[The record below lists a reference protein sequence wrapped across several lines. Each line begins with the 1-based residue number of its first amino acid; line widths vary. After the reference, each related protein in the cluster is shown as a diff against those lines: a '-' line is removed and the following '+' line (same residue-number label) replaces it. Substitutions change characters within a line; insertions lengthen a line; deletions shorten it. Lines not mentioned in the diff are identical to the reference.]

1 MIIVSSNGENIN
13 VSCDILGK
21 EKDFLFTKEI
31 YDNLVDTANKAE
43 SINSMD
49 ELSKLWESIE
59 KVEEE
64 ASEEFAKELGFYK
77 SNKDGNYYA
86 ILEGDVVSSI
96 PVPQLL
102 VDRIEYSV
110 EKGID
115 VDPLRKFWLRLLRSN
130 KRKDANFMKMVLGYI
145 SSKFVLND
153 KRDKF
158 IEEGYNEAKATEM
171 AEVYEVKL
179 TKEGLLSC
187 FKVATEVCGALSV
200 DDEGNT
206 VERTAL
212 KRTFDP
218 NTGEIVGDNLDDISN
233 EERLFLPPIYG
244 TGGDAFY
251 CGETKGHH
259 IRIGQRIRL
268 ESWDQVDLRDGVGC
282 VKGLH
287 VGGLQYIKNLSGEIL
302 NCFVDPMNIGAI
314 ATDDPVYGPVMRVKE
329 YFTFGA
335 LKGVNTSIYHSS
347 TYANENDDAWSDI
360 QDELKKK
367 VGVKI
372 EALEKQLAE
381 LKSL

>member
-21 EKDFLFTKEI
+21 EKDFLFTKEL
-31 YDNLVDTANKAE
+31 YDNLVDTANKSE
-43 SINSMD
+43 SIDSME
-49 ELSKLWESIE
+49 ELNELWNSIE

-102 VDRIEYSV
+102 VDRIEYSI

-115 VDPLRKFWLRLLRSN
+115 VEPLRKFWLRLLRN
-130 KRKDANFMKMVLGYI
+130 DKRKDSRFMKMVIGYI

-158 IEEGYNEAKATEM
+158 IEEGYNEYKATEM

-233 EERLFLPPIYG
+233 EDRLFLPPIMG
-244 TGGDAFY
+244 RSGDSFY
-251 CGETKGHH
+251 CGETEGHH
-259 IRIGQRIRL
+259 IRIGQRVYL
-268 ESWDQVDLRDGVGC
+268 DSWSKVDRQDGQGC
-282 VKGLH
+282 RKGLH
-287 VGGLQYIKNLSGEIL
+287 VGGLQYIKNISGEIL

-314 ATDDPVYGPVMRVKE
+314 ATDDPAYGPVMRVKE

-347 TYANENDDAWSDI
+347 SYANENDIAWSDI
-360 QDELKKK
+360 QNELKDK

-372 EALEKQLAE
+372 KALEKQLAE